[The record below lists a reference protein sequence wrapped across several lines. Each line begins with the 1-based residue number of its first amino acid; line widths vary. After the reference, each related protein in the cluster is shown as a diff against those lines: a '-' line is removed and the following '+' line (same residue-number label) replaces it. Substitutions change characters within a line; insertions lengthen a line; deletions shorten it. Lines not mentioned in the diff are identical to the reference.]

1 MTHRHPRPR
10 CRPPP
15 LSLTHMHKYTNT
27 PTHILIS
34 TSNLHSFRNISP
46 VFSSPAEQMLAVCV
60 SLPLDCTNRLP
71 EVFFFSFAQHRF
83 FSASSPV
90 KQFVHVP
97 SYLLCDFA
105 VDHYFT
111 LSRFTLKPSPPS
123 SKHSYL
129 ECLPTC
135 AAACSLK
142 PHLLFTTKCFFDYFP
157 VLMNSL
163 LKVFM
168 PPLFSS
174 SVFFFLFFFNLSSA
188 VWRLFT
194 APSVRNTSVSVS
206 TGLLLCFDIR
216 YFCLASSP
224 LARLFASLSPGY
236 HTPAHSLSF
245 NVFQDVSRLIR
256 DGCRHPHTQVAII
269 TYSQFSCCE
278 M

>member
-27 PTHILIS
+27 PTQILIS

-60 SLPLDCTNRLP
+60 SLPLDYTNRLP
-71 EVFFFSFAQHRF
+71 EVFFFALHRF

-111 LSRFTLKPSPPS
+111 LSCFTLKPSPPL

-129 ECLPTC
+129 QCLPTC
-135 AAACSLK
+135 ATACSLK
-142 PHLLFTTKCFFDYFP
+142 PHLLFTTN
-157 VLMNSL
+157 VSL
-163 LKVFM
+163 IIS
-168 PPLFSS
+168 PSWWI
-174 SVFFFLFFFNLSSA
+174 LSS
-188 VWRLFT
+188 RSSCRHS
-194 APSVRNTSVSVS
+194 AP
-206 TGLLLCFDIR
+206 LLCFFSFFSTSLQQLGDFSPCR
-216 YFCLASSP
+216 LSETPPSPFLPASCFVLTFVIS
-224 LARLFASLSPGY
+224 A
-236 HTPAHSLSF
+236 
-245 NVFQDVSRLIR
+245 
-256 DGCRHPHTQVAII
+256 
-269 TYSQFSCCE
+269 
-278 M
+278 

>member
-1 MTHRHPRPR
+1 MSAF
-10 CRPPP
+10 
-15 LSLTHMHKYTNT
+15 LLTAQTDYQR
-27 PTHILIS
+27 
-34 TSNLHSFRNISP
+34 F
-46 VFSSPAEQMLAVCV
+46 
-60 SLPLDCTNRLP
+60 
-71 EVFFFSFAQHRF
+71 FFFSFAQHRF

-174 SVFFFLFFFNLSSA
+174 SVFFFLFFSTSRQQFGDFSPRRLSETPPSPFLPASCFVLTFVISA
-188 VWRLFT
+188 
-194 APSVRNTSVSVS
+194 
-206 TGLLLCFDIR
+206 
-216 YFCLASSP
+216 
-224 LARLFASLSPGY
+224 
-236 HTPAHSLSF
+236 
-245 NVFQDVSRLIR
+245 
-256 DGCRHPHTQVAII
+256 
-269 TYSQFSCCE
+269 
-278 M
+278 

>member
-71 EVFFFSFAQHRF
+71 EVFFLFFCTASLLFSELSSQAVCPRPFISALWFRCWSLLHLEPLHPQTLSSIIQTFLPWMSSHVCGSVLAQASSSIYHKMFLRLFPRPDEFSPQGLHAATLLLFCVF
-83 FSASSPV
+83 FS
-90 KQFVHVP
+90 
-97 SYLLCDFA
+97 
-105 VDHYFT
+105 
-111 LSRFTLKPSPPS
+111 
-123 SKHSYL
+123 
-129 ECLPTC
+129 
-135 AAACSLK
+135 
-142 PHLLFTTKCFFDYFP
+142 
-157 VLMNSL
+157 
-163 LKVFM
+163 
-168 PPLFSS
+168 
-174 SVFFFLFFFNLSSA
+174 FFFNLSSA

-224 LARLFASLSPGY
+224 LARLFA
-236 HTPAHSLSF
+236 
-245 NVFQDVSRLIR
+245 
-256 DGCRHPHTQVAII
+256 RHPHTQVAII